1 LLQNKLNK
9 FYFLHIPKT
18 GGRFINM
25 NIINPLR
32 PLLEHKGV
40 EVYPMGDNIYQPNHH
55 NWNINFIDDN
65 TYIMTIFRD
74 PAKRTVSQFIET
86 EGGSPDFQDKYNVD
100 YFINWVKNTKYSK
113 DPQSKC
119 LLVEKPLEQVEE
131 SDYDFIINEDKLLKR
146 IKRINLFLKHQQMNA
161 LFCHKIQSKIID
173 DFNIVT
179 EKSLYP
185 INHQLF
191 IEKISNN
198 LSMKMFNQLNK
209 DQIDFLYNN
218 SPIDSEV
225 YFNLSEIMI

>member
-1 LLQNKLNK
+1 ML
-9 FYFLHIPKT
+9 
-18 GGRFINM
+18 
-25 NIINPLR
+25 
-32 PLLEHKGV
+32 
-40 EVYPMGDNIYQPNHH
+40 
-55 NWNINFIDDN
+55 
-65 TYIMTIFRD
+65 FRS
-74 PAKRTVSQFIET
+74 AKRTVSQFIET

-161 LFCHKIQSKIID
+161 LFCHKIQSKIIND
-173 DFNIVT
+173 LNIIT
-179 EKSLYP
+179 EKKLYP
-185 INHQLF
+185 INNQLF
-191 IEKISNN
+191 TEKISND
-198 LSMKMFNQLNK
+198 LSIKMFNQLNK